1 MKILAI
7 LGSPRPNKSNTGII
21 LQEFLK
27 GARNQGANVETIYLK
42 EKNINFCIGCNTC
55 WMETPGICIFKDDMP
70 ELLDKVIECDI
81 LVYATPLYNYNMT
94 SLLKVFQERLHPLI
108 DPHLV
113 KAGETYRHPQRYKKG
128 RRMVLIS
135 TCGLPEVSHFEGLR
149 QIFRQI
155 ERSSQ
160 MPMIGELL
168 VPAAELLKKR
178 SLQEK
183 IEVVLQAA
191 YRGGIE
197 LIRDGSVSKEVESQI
212 QKLPISINKVVDI
225 VNRWWDRHLEK
236 EVKESSE

>member
-1 MKILAI
+1 MKVLAI
-7 LGSPRPNKSNTGII
+7 LGSHRPDKSNTGVI
-21 LQEFLK
+21 LIEFLK
-27 GARNQGANVETIYLK
+27 GASSQGANVETIYLK

-55 WMETPGICIFKDDMP
+55 WMETPGVCIFKDDMP

-94 SLLKVFQERLHPLI
+94 SLLKSFQERLHPLI

-113 KAGETYRHPQRYKKG
+113 KNGETYRHPQRYEKSRK
-128 RRMVLIS
+128 MVLIS
-135 TCGLPEVSHFEGLR
+135 TCGLPEISYFEGLR

-155 ERSSQ
+155 ERSSR
-160 MPMIGELL
+160 MPLIGELL

-191 YRGGIE
+191 YRAGIE
-197 LIRDGSVSKEVESQI
+197 VVSEGKVSKEVEDQI
-212 QKLPISINKVVDI
+212 QKSPLTPDENAEMA
-225 VNRWWDRHLEK
+225 NRWWDTHIKRIGQ
-236 EVKESSE
+236 

>member
-1 MKILAI
+1 MKVLAI

-27 GARNQGANVETIYLK
+27 GASSQGANVETICLK

-55 WMETPGICIFKDDMP
+55 WMETPGVCIFKDDMP

-94 SLLKVFQERLHPLI
+94 SLLKCFQERLHPLI

-113 KAGETYRHPQRYKKG
+113 KTGETYRHPQRYEKG
-128 RRMVLIS
+128 RKMVLIS
-135 TCGLPEVSHFEGLR
+135 TCGLPEVSHFTGLR

-160 MPMIGELL
+160 IPLIGELL
-168 VPAAELLKKR
+168 VPTAELLKKE
-178 SLQEK
+178 SLREK
-183 IEVVLQAA
+183 IEVVLQAV
-191 YRGGIE
+191 YRAGIE
-197 LIRDGSVSKEVESQI
+197 VVSEGKVSKEVEDQI
-212 QKLPISINKVVDI
+212 QKSPLTPDEMAEMA
-225 VNRWWDRHLEK
+225 NRWWDTHIKRIGQ
-236 EVKESSE
+236 

>member
-27 GARNQGANVETIYLK
+27 GASSQGANVETIYLK

-55 WMETPGICIFKDDMP
+55 WMETPGVCIFKDDMP

-94 SLLKVFQERLHPLI
+94 SLLKSFQERLHPLI

-113 KAGETYRHPQRYKKG
+113 KTGETYRHPQRYEKDRK
-128 RRMVLIS
+128 MVLIS

-160 MPMIGELL
+160 MPLIGELL
-168 VPAAELLKKR
+168 VPTAELLKKER
-178 SLQEK
+178 LQEK
-183 IEVVLQAA
+183 IELILQAA
-191 YRGGIE
+191 YRAGIE
-197 LIRDGSVSKEVESQI
+197 VVLEGKASKKVEDQI
-212 QKLPISINKVVDI
+212 QKSPLTPDGMAEMANK
-225 VNRWWDRHLEK
+225 WWDTHIKIVDR
-236 EVKESSE
+236 

>member
-1 MKILAI
+1 MKVLAI
-7 LGSPRPNKSNTGII
+7 LGSHRPNKSNTGII

-27 GARNQGANVETIYLK
+27 GSSSQGANVETICLK

-55 WMETPGICIFKDDMP
+55 WMETPGVCIFKDDMS

-81 LVYATPLYNYNMT
+81 LIYATPLYNYNMT
-94 SLLKVFQERLHPLI
+94 SLLKCFQERLHPLI

-113 KAGETYRHPQRYKKG
+113 KAGETYRHPQRYERG
-128 RRMVLIS
+128 RKMVLIS
-135 TCGLPEVSHFEGLR
+135 TCALPEVSHFEGLR

-160 MPMIGELL
+160 VPLIGELL
-168 VPAAELLKKR
+168 VPAAELLKKK

-183 IEVVLQAA
+183 IEVVLQLA

-197 LIRDGSVSKEVESQI
+197 LIRDGCVSKEVESQI
-212 QKLPISINKVVDI
+212 QKLPISIDKVVDI
-225 VNRWWDRHLEK
+225 VNRWWDSQLEK
-236 EVKESSE
+236 EAKKISG

>member
-1 MKILAI
+1 MEGLMKILAI
-7 LGSPRPNKSNTGII
+7 QGSPRPNKSNTGII

-27 GARNQGANVETIYLK
+27 GASSQGANVQTIYLK

-55 WMETPGICIFKDDMP
+55 WMETPGVCIFKDDMP

-94 SLLKVFQERLHPLI
+94 SLLKSFQERLLPLI

-113 KAGETYRHPQRYKKG
+113 KTGETYRHPQRYEKG
-128 RRMVLIS
+128 RKMVLIS

-160 MPMIGELL
+160 MPLIGELL
-168 VPAAELLKKR
+168 VPTAELLKMER
-178 SLQEK
+178 LQEK
-183 IEVVLQAA
+183 IELILQAA
-191 YRGGIE
+191 YRAGIE
-197 LIRDGSVSKEVESQI
+197 VVLEGKVSKKVEGQI
-212 QKLPISINKVVDI
+212 QKSPLTPDEMAEMA
-225 VNRWWDRHLEK
+225 NRWWDKHIKSIGR
-236 EVKESSE
+236 